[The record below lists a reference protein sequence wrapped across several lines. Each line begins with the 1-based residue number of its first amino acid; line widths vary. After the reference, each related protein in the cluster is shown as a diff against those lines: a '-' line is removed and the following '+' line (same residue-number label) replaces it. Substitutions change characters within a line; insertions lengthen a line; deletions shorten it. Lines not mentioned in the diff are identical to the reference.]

1 MNWRNYENRPKILN
15 NNESKKAG
23 LLIVVSAPSGA
34 GKTSI
39 CRKLIGM
46 FPEIHFSVS
55 YTTRS
60 PRRGEVPGKDY
71 NFVTPDEFR
80 DRIAQ
85 GEFVEWVENYGDL
98 YGTSRKTMDDFL
110 KQGFPMLLD
119 VEPRGAK
126 EVRRQYPDGVFVFI
140 LPPSLSALRR
150 RLAERGETEEMVRR
164 RLSVSLDEIREAMWY
179 DYIIINNQLEDAV
192 SRLRA
197 VYIAELSK
205 RERFEEVIKSFFE

>member
-1 MNWRNYENRPKILN
+1 MN

-71 NFVTPDEFR
+71 NFVTPEEFR